1 MADDPI
7 HITDGE
13 SHCRVPDG
21 KGGSTSIPIIEISLS
36 GALLRTNA
44 TFELNAYL
52 DLSVALKG
60 QPQRNFFAHVRE
72 CGENGLRVQWMHI
85 DPGEQR
91 RLRELLDAHR
101 SAMRHG
107 GESGSDGERPRTRRV
122 VKPGAFSAGEFT
134 PFSDST
140 PGGGQQALEPAG
152 GDRVGTR
159 RVLRPSGRHDPRKE
173 TPREAAPAKD
183 PLDDSRAHQV
193 VVASTDRFNHLPDED
208 QPQVV
213 PPARAADGDPAAA
226 PKDAGDTGS
235 TATAPDEGPA
245 KPMVVGADGR
255 MDIGASIRSKAKTV
269 RASEL
274 AARHERVRVLNLATI
289 KALIQQAVEEAA
301 SHLSRALGEAERKRL
316 LEEAEESFQEKL
328 KEFQAQ
334 KIDAEVRSR
343 QLQEQLD
350 SAKRLLEDE
359 RKRQIAAEQFT
370 VSAKGLEDIE
380 GVFRRLIDRSA
391 TEGKLE
397 PGLEEQLRKV
407 ATHVLDDERQRIRE
421 KEMQAQ
427 NEKIELLEKKIRR
440 LANNLEETERQRDE
454 AREIAQHLEKFA
466 GQGLSVDQ
474 IKNKYQAGLR
484 GDDPNRE
491 RKLAIMKELIE
502 ENRELRRALGLPMN
516 APAAVAEPSPPS
528 APAQATPTA
537 TVALPEDDGEADEA
551 APAPAADAADAAGA
565 EEEGG
570 VHPDDLPW
578 EPPAAPTDD
587 GSPSAIKRIAV
598 PRNPPAA
605 PAAEAAAE
613 PNPDDLPWEPPAAT
627 ATASDDDAPSGI
639 KRMAV
644 VRKDP
649 PPLR

>member
-7 HITDGE
+7 RITDGE
-13 SHCRVPDG
+13 SHCRIPDG
-21 KGGSTSIPIIEISLS
+21 KGGSSSVPIVEISPA
-36 GALLRTNA
+36 GALLRSSA

-72 CGENGLRVQWMHI
+72 CGENGLRIQWMHI

-91 RLRELLDAHR
+91 RLRELLDAYR
-101 SAMRHG
+101 AATRAGAAAG
-107 GESGSDGERPRTRRV
+107 GEGDKPRTRRV
-122 VKPGAFSAGEFT
+122 VKPGAFSAGEIT

-140 PGGGQQALEPAG
+140 PSGGQSALEPAG
-152 GDRVGTR
+152 SDRVGTR
-159 RVLRPSGRHDPRKE
+159 RVLRPSGRHEPRPE
-173 TPREAAPAKD
+173 TPPAKD

-193 VVASTDRFNHLPDED
+193 VVATTDRFNRLADEE

-213 PPARAADGDPAAA
+213 VPAKAAALAHADKPAATPSEEAGTPEPAATPDQAAA
-226 PKDAGDTGS
+226 PN
-235 TATAPDEGPA
+235 

-440 LANNLEETERQRDE
+440 LATNLEETERQRDE
-454 AREIAQHLEKFA
+454 ARDIAQHLEKFA
-466 GQGLSVDQ
+466 GQGLSVEQ

-516 APAAVAEPSPPS
+516 APAEIGAQAAAPAA
-528 APAQATPTA
+528 APAQP
-537 TVALPEDDGEADEA
+537 VEQEPEPLSAG
-551 APAPAADAADAAGA
+551 DAAGEDASAAATDEDVVA
-565 EEEGG
+565 E
-570 VHPDDLPW
+570 VNPDDLPW
-578 EPPAAPTDD
+578 EAPAAVPVSD
-587 GSPSAIKRIAV
+587 SPSAIKRIAV
-598 PRNPPAA
+598 KAGQPPPAA
-605 PAAEAAAE
+605 PEEPVAEE
-613 PNPDDLPWEPPAAT
+613 VNPDDLPWEPPTTGPAGA
-627 ATASDDDAPSGI
+627 DDSPSGV

-644 VRKDP
+644 VRKEP
-649 PPLR
+649 PPLSR

>member
-1 MADDPI
+1 MVADDPI
-7 HITDGE
+7 RITDGE
-13 SHCRVPDG
+13 SHCRIPDG
-21 KGGSTSIPIIEISLS
+21 KGGSSSVPIVEISPA
-36 GALLRTNA
+36 GALLRSSA

-72 CGENGLRVQWMHI
+72 CGENGLRIQWMHI

-91 RLRELLDAHR
+91 RLRELMDAYR
-101 SAMRHG
+101 AATRAG
-107 GESGSDGERPRTRRV
+107 TAVGEGDKPRTRRV
-122 VKPGAFSAGEFT
+122 VKPGAFSAGEIT

-140 PGGGQQALEPAG
+140 PAGGQSALEAAG
-152 GDRVGTR
+152 SDRVGTR
-159 RVLRPSGRHDPRKE
+159 RVLRPSGRHEPRIE
-173 TPREAAPAKD
+173 SPPAKD
-183 PLDDSRAHQV
+183 PFDDSRAHQV
-193 VVASTDRFNHLPDED
+193 VVAATDRFNRLADEE

-213 PPARAADGDPAAA
+213 IPAKGAA
-226 PKDAGDTGS
+226 PAQADKLP
-235 TATAPDEGPA
+235 ATAPEKAGTPEPA
-245 KPMVVGADGR
+245 ATPDQTTSASKPMVVGADGR

-350 SAKRLLEDE
+350 SAKRLLDDE

-391 TEGKLE
+391 TEGKLD

-440 LANNLEETERQRDE
+440 LATNLEETERQRDE
-454 AREIAQHLEKFA
+454 ARDIAQHLEKFA
-466 GQGLSVDQ
+466 GQGLSVEQ

-516 APAAVAEPSPPS
+516 APAEI
-528 APAQATPTA
+528 PAQ
-537 TVALPEDDGEADEA
+537 
-551 APAPAADAADAAGA
+551 APAPAAQVDEPAPEAPTASDATAEAPADEDVVA
-565 EEEGG
+565 E
-570 VHPDDLPW
+570 VNPDDLPW
-578 EPPAAPTDD
+578 EAPAAIPVSD
-587 GSPSAIKRIAV
+587 SPGAIKRIAIKV
-598 PRNPPAA
+598 GQPPPSAMA
-605 PAAEAAAE
+605 DEAAASE
-613 PNPDDLPWEPPAAT
+613 ANPDDLPWEPPTPAVAD
-627 ATASDDDAPSGI
+627 ADDSPSGI

-644 VRKDP
+644 VRKEP
-649 PPLR
+649 PPLSR